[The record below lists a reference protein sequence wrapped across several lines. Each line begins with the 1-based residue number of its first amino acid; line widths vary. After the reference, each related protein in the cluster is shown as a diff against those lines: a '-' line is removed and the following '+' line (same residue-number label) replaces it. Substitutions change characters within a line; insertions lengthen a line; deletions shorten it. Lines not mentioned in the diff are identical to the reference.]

1 MSDEILVKLQQIFQL
16 VLDYPDETD
25 MSKVRRINEQ
35 RWDSLANV
43 TLITALES
51 EFGLVM
57 DAQDSERLTSFQATL
72 IVVREKLGL

>member
-1 MSDEILVKLQQIFQL
+1 MIDETLVKLQQIFQL
-16 VLDYPDETD
+16 VLDYPDDTD
-25 MSKVRRINEQ
+25 MTKVRRINEQ

-72 IVVREKLGL
+72 LIVREKLGL